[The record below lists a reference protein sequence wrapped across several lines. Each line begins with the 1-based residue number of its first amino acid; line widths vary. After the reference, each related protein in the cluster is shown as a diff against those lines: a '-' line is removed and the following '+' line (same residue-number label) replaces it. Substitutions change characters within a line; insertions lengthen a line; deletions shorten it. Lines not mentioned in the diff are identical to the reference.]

1 MTDVQEINE
10 IGQLGD
16 YRSAW
21 QSLLAQTEGASFF
34 RSLQWL
40 EIYWRHFGAGQ
51 KLRTL
56 VVSSQGRPIGI
67 LPLVVRSERTKI
79 GRVRVLTYP
88 LHDWGSFYGP
98 IGADAEA
105 ILTAG
110 LEHIRHSRRDW
121 DIVEPRWVDDSS
133 AEAGQT
139 ERAMRSAGFQAS
151 QTVWNRTAVIELR
164 GTWDD
169 YLASRQGKW
178 RNNFRRWQRNLARQ
192 GKVTHVRYRPRGASH
207 GDGDPRWDLYD
218 VCEAIA
224 ARSWQG
230 DSETGTT
237 LSHASVRPF
246 LRDVHAEAAKAGA
259 LDLNLLELDGEP
271 LAFAYNYY
279 HDGSVYGLRVGYDA
293 DQSRAGTGSLL
304 YACAIEDSF
313 ERGDHTH
320 DLGVGSFEAK
330 RHFLTRIVPI
340 LRYSH
345 YHPAAPKAQ
354 LLRLKRWAQ
363 GQFFE
368 REKATTL
375 KAGA

>member
-139 ERAMRSAGFQAS
+139 ERAMRSAGFQAG
-151 QTVWNRTAVIELR
+151 QTITVNRT
-164 GTWDD
+164 
-169 YLASRQGKW
+169 
-178 RNNFRRWQRNLARQ
+178 
-192 GKVTHVRYRPRGASH
+192 
-207 GDGDPRWDLYD
+207 
-218 VCEAIA
+218 
-224 ARSWQG
+224 
-230 DSETGTT
+230 
-237 LSHASVRPF
+237 
-246 LRDVHAEAAKAGA
+246 
-259 LDLNLLELDGEP
+259 GEP
-271 LAFAYNYY
+271 LNGKYQIKQ
-279 HDGSVYGLRVGYDA
+279 VGI
-293 DQSRAGTGSLL
+293 RIAGTDPVYVGRIREDYSIPNGLNLWVVADNLRKGAATNAIQIAELL
-304 YACAIEDSF
+304 IS
-313 ERGDHTH
+313 
-320 DLGVGSFEAK
+320 
-330 RHFLTRIVPI
+330 
-340 LRYSH
+340 
-345 YHPAAPKAQ
+345 
-354 LLRLKRWAQ
+354 
-363 GQFFE
+363 
-368 REKATTL
+368 
-375 KAGA
+375 